1 MKLIIT
7 EDKLYKTFAKFMDK
21 FVDSKYRAKTVYIG
35 KRGNSIVHYEFLTKE
50 GNTFGTMY
58 ENDGFLPSYN
68 EYEKLD
74 DLFGNKTDELLLQY
88 LRDKFG
94 DKILFRRIA

>member
-1 MKLIIT
+1 
-7 EDKLYKTFAKFMDK
+7 MDK
-21 FVDSKYRAKTVYIG
+21 FVDSTYRVQNVKYIG
-35 KRGNSIVHYEFLTKE
+35 KRDKSIVHYEFLTKE

-58 ENDGFLPSYN
+58 ENDDFFPSYS

-94 DKILFRRIA
+94 DKILFKRIA

>member
-7 EDKLYKTFAKFMDK
+7 EDKMNKIFSKFMED
-21 FVDSKYRAKTVYIG
+21 FFDLTYRAKDITYREKDIT
-35 KRGNSIVHYEFLTKE
+35 RYEFLTKE
-50 GNTFGTMY
+50 GNTFGTMD
-58 ENDGFLPSYN
+58 ENESFFPNFSQ
-68 EYEKLD
+68 YEKLYD
-74 DLFGNKTDELLLQY
+74 FFGDIDTDKLLLQY

>member
-1 MKLIIT
+1 
-7 EDKLYKTFAKFMDK
+7 MDK
-21 FVDSKYRAKTVYIG
+21 FVDLTYNTKYIT
-35 KRGNSIVHYEFLTKE
+35 KRGEDIIKYEFLTKDD
-50 GNTFGTMY
+50 NTFGTMY
-58 ENDGFLPSYN
+58 ENDAFFPSYS

>member
-7 EDKLYKTFAKFMDK
+7 EDKIRRAFTKFMDK
-21 FVDSKYRAKTVYIG
+21 FIDLTYRAKDVTYKG
-35 KRGNSIVHYEFLTKE
+35 EDIVKYEFLTKE

-58 ENDGFLPSYN
+58 ENDSFFPSFS
-68 EYEKLD
+68 EYEKMD
-74 DLFGNKTDELLLQY
+74 DFFGNKTDELLLQY

-94 DKILFRRIA
+94 DEILFRRIA